1 LTAAR
6 INPAGTNVLGQAALA
21 LAGIAADPF
30 SASPVTRAQALSWP
44 ALNNGI
50 RVYTNLAAQLPL
62 KAENATGGVSPETER
77 FLSTLDPS
85 VAPGWT
91 LAATVEALIE
101 YPIAYWIITKRYG
114 SNSDGFP
121 AAVEFVANELITAH
135 EERTDNGTL
144 KVDHYSIGSEPWTP
158 RDVIAIPGYLPGIL
172 TTGAAAIRTALANI
186 HAARMYAENPA
197 PHIYLTDDDGAEA
210 LETDEALLYLEAL
223 ATAVRAH
230 GSAYLA
236 GLKLNESGWSAKE
249 IQLVEAR
256 QQDAIE
262 AARLLSLPTHYVA
275 AANTGSSLNYSN
287 IIDVRRDVI
296 SSLHNFAGPIEGRLS
311 LPDVTP
317 RGTVVK
323 FDSASFYQQVT
334 PDTPPT
340 NGTTQQTPPTEPR
353 TPQ

>member
-1 LTAAR
+1 
-6 INPAGTNVLGQAALA
+6 
-21 LAGIAADPF
+21 LAGITADPYT
-30 SASPVTRAQALSWP
+30 ASPVTRAQALSWP

-62 KAENATGGVSPETER
+62 KAESSAGAVSPETDR
-77 FLSTLDPS
+77 FLATLDPS

-101 YPIAYWIITKRYG
+101 YPIAYWIVTQRYA
-114 SNSDGFP
+114 NGFP
-121 AAVEFVANELITAH
+121 SAVEFVANELITAH
-135 EERTDNGTL
+135 EEQTDNGVL
-144 KVDHYSIGSEPWTP
+144 KVDHYSIGHEPWAP

-186 HAARMYAENPA
+186 HAARQYAENPA
-197 PHIYLTDDDGAEA
+197 PHVYLTDDDGAEA
-210 LETDEALLYLEAL
+210 LESDEALLYLEAL
-223 ATAVRAH
+223 STAVKSH
-230 GSAYLA
+230 GNAYLA
-236 GLKLNESGWSAKE
+236 GLKLNMNGWSAKE

-296 SSLHNFAGPIEGRLS
+296 ASLHNFAGPIEGRLS

-323 FDSASFYQQVT
+323 FDSASFYEQVT
-334 PDTPPT
+334 PTQPT
-340 NGTTQQTPPTEPR
+340 GTTQQTPNTEPR